1 MTSDR
6 PVAVVAG
13 VGPGLG
19 AAIARRFAEGGC
31 AVGLVARSESYLAS
45 LADDLPAPAV
55 AAAADLADPGAV
67 RAAFDTIRD
76 TLGPTDVAIHN
87 ASAASWDGLLDCPP
101 EAFDRAYEVGVRGG
115 FHCAREAVR
124 DALGERAGV
133 APASERRGDDPL
145 GADGVVLFTGA
156 TTSVRGREGA
166 VGFSA
171 AKFGVRGLAESMARE
186 LGSQG
191 VHVGHVVIDGG
202 ILPPD
207 AEPDDPD
214 RYLDPADIA
223 DSYWHLATQ
232 DPSAWTLE
240 LDLRP
245 YTEPF

>member
-1 MTSDR
+1 M
-6 PVAVVAG
+6 AVVAG

-19 AAIARRFAEGGC
+19 ASLARRFAEGGC
-31 AVGLVARSESYLAS
+31 AVGLLSRSESYLES
-45 LADDLPAPAV
+45 LAADLPAPAV
-55 AAAADLADPGAV
+55 AAPADLADPDAV
-67 RAAFDTIRD
+67 RAAFATVRAE
-76 TLGPTDVAIHN
+76 LGPVDVTIHN
-87 ASAASWDGLLDCPP
+87 ASAASWDGLLDCDPA
-101 EAFDRAYEVGVRGG
+101 AFDRAYEVGVRGG
-115 FHCAREAVR
+115 FHCARETVR
-124 DALGERAGV
+124 DVLGDRDGV
-133 APASERRGDDPL
+133 APASERRSDDPL

-207 AEPDDPD
+207 TEPDDPD
-214 RYLDPADIA
+214 RYLSPDEIA

>member
-1 MTSDR
+1 M
-6 PVAVVAG
+6 PLAVVAG

-19 AAIARRFAEGGC
+19 ASIARRFAREGC
-31 AVGLVARSESYLAS
+31 QIGLIARSESYLRT
-45 LADDLPAPAV
+45 LAGDLPTEAVVAPA
-55 AAAADLADPGAV
+55 DLTDPDAIRSAF
-67 RAAFDTIRD
+67 RAIRAE
-76 TLGPTDVAIHN
+76 LGPIDVLVHN
-87 ASAASWDGLLDCPP
+87 ASAAAWDGLLECSQ

-115 FHCAREAVR
+115 FLAAREAVR

-133 APASERRGDDPL
+133 TRGRDRRDTELL

-186 LGSQG
+186 LGSEG
-191 VHVGHVVIDGG
+191 IHVGHVVIDGG
-202 ILPPD
+202 ILPPE

-214 RYLDPADIA
+214 RYLDPDDIA
-223 DSYWHLATQ
+223 DSYWQLASQ
-232 DPSAWTLE
+232 PPSAWTLE